1 MFEDRL
7 KILRINMKKS
17 QAQVAKD
24 LGIPQKTYC
33 NYERNEREPSANM
46 LIKIA
51 KYFNVTLDELL
62 GYQAPT
68 AEERKELHLQKLAE
82 ASVMEDIAI
91 NMGLGLAHPLSKLT
105 QMRCVDIIKLVR
117 WSEDHFI
124 TDTVHSCDFS
134 ALCLLDEER
143 VESNALETSY
153 YYFEVADDQ
162 MAPFI
167 ENGDYV
173 LVNGDSEIK
182 SGDIAIVAIGE
193 RNGVIREVE
202 IDDYEIIIKSRNPY
216 YPPIS
221 FTGESREQIHFAGR
235 VERIIRLL

>member
-1 MFEDRL
+1 
-7 KILRINMKKS
+7 
-17 QAQVAKD
+17 
-24 LGIPQKTYC
+24 
-33 NYERNEREPSANM
+33 M

-51 KYFNVTLDELL
+51 KYFDVTLDELL

-68 AEERKELHLQKLAE
+68 MEERKRTHLQKLADS
-82 ASVMEDIAI
+82 SVMEDIAI

-105 QMRCVDIIKLVR
+105 QIRCIDIIKHVR
-117 WSEDHFI
+117 WAEDHFI
-124 TDTVHSCDFS
+124 TDMVHSSSIS
-134 ALCLLDEER
+134 AFCLLDEEC

-153 YYFEVADDQ
+153 FYFEVTDNQ

-167 ENGDYV
+167 ESGDYV
-173 LVNGDSEIK
+173 LVNGVSEIK
-182 SGDIAIVAIGE
+182 TGDFAIVVIGE